1 MHCRICVNNSLMDA
15 DLAQKLSQR
24 IRRIESAESSSETS
38 SINGNS
44 YGTGTNDESD
54 SPLSSSSAS
63 CEYHRPVV
71 FNPYTEYSEFSR
83 KQIQSLMQ
91 TFNKYDLD
99 KDKLLS
105 FNELKFMMEKL
116 GIPQTHLGLKEMI
129 KQVDEDNDGKISFRE
144 FLLIFRKA
152 ISENSEIENEK
163 TSITSVL
170 QQLYAMLVEIDV
182 SKEGV
187 GGAKNF
193 FEAKV
198 AAIKEQDKFQRE
210 IREEQEQRRR
220 VEEDKA
226 RRKIAFQNRL
236 AQFQQT

>member
-1 MHCRICVNNSLMDA
+1 
-15 DLAQKLSQR
+15 
-24 IRRIESAESSSETS
+24 
-38 SINGNS
+38 
-44 YGTGTNDESD
+44 
-54 SPLSSSSAS
+54 
-63 CEYHRPVV
+63 
-71 FNPYTEYSEFSR
+71 
-83 KQIQSLMQ
+83 
-91 TFNKYDLD
+91 
-99 KDKLLS
+99 
-105 FNELKFMMEKL
+105 
-116 GIPQTHLGLKEMI
+116 
-129 KQVDEDNDGKISFRE
+129 
-144 FLLIFRKA
+144 
-152 ISENSEIENEK
+152 
-163 TSITSVL
+163 
-170 QQLYAMLVEIDV
+170 MLVEIDV

>member
-1 MHCRICVNNSLMDA
+1 MDA

>member
-1 MHCRICVNNSLMDA
+1 MDA
-15 DLAQKLSQR
+15 DLAQKLNHR
-24 IRRIESAESSSETS
+24 IRRIESFESSSETS

-44 YGTGTNDESD
+44 YGTNNNDDPD
-54 SPLSSSSAS
+54 SSLSSSSAS
-63 CEYHRPVV
+63 GDYQRPVV
-71 FNPYTEYSEFSR
+71 FNPYSEYTEFSR
-83 KQIQSLMQ
+83 KQIQSLMK
-91 TFNKYDLD
+91 TFEKYDTD
-99 KDKLLS
+99 KDKSLN
-105 FNELKFMMEKL
+105 FDELKIMMEKL

-129 KQVDEDNDGKISFRE
+129 KKVDEDQDGKINFRE

-152 ISENSEIENEK
+152 MAENGEIENEK
-163 TSITSVL
+163 SSAASLL

-198 AAIKEQDKFQRE
+198 AAIKESDKFQRE

-220 VEEDKA
+220 IEEDKA
-226 RRKIAFQNRL
+226 RRKVAFQNRL
-236 AQFQQT
+236 AHFQTS

>member
-1 MHCRICVNNSLMDA
+1 MDS

-44 YGTGTNDESD
+44 YGAGTNDESD

-63 CEYHRPVV
+63 GEYHRSVV

-91 TFNKYDLD
+91 TFNKYDID
-99 KDKLLS
+99 KDKLLN

-129 KQVDEDNDGKISFRE
+129 KEVDEDNDEKISFRE
-144 FLLIFRKA
+144 
-152 ISENSEIENEK
+152 
-163 TSITSVL
+163 
-170 QQLYAMLVEIDV
+170 
-182 SKEGV
+182 
-187 GGAKNF
+187 
-193 FEAKV
+193 
-198 AAIKEQDKFQRE
+198 
-210 IREEQEQRRR
+210 
-220 VEEDKA
+220 
-226 RRKIAFQNRL
+226 
-236 AQFQQT
+236 